1 MVQIYYTIDLE
12 ISGWPV
18 LWLDASGIMRREEIW
33 QRGMESPADV
43 SQEFK
48 IKHPGAIYQKPNAFY
63 DRVSRIRNEQERMR
77 QLGWG
82 PVK

>member
-43 SQEFK
+43 SREFK
-48 IKHPGAIYQKPNAFY
+48 VKHPGASYLKPNAFY
-63 DRVSRIRNEQERMR
+63 DRVSRIRREKEQIRD
-77 QLGWG
+77 LGWERA
-82 PVK
+82 K